1 MKLSWLKGAE
11 AASELEMTARPQGG
25 PESRAGAAGA
35 APREVPGQ
43 ASVSAYDHVT
53 SAAASL
59 VVLNPQGP
67 LATSG
72 DICVLVTTRGGRR

>member
-35 APREVPGQ
+35 APREVPGR

-53 SAAASL
+53 RAASDSA
-59 VVLNPQGP
+59 VLNPQGP

-72 DICVLVTTRGGRR
+72 DICVLVITRGGRR